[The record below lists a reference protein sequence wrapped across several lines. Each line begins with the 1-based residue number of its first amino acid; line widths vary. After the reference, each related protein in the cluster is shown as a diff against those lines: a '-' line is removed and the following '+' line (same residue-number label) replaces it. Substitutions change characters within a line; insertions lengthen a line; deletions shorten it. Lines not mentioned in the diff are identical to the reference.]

1 MKYYYFAVTIE
12 ENGKYY
18 AYAVKANEN
27 DNILCKLKIKNIK
40 CANICPTKKRAAE
53 IVEAWNDSY
62 KTNGTYMFDSPSF

>member
-40 CANICPTKKRAAE
+40 CANICLTKKRAAE